1 MPRTTQ
7 VTDGHPDTPRSRKG
21 AATRAR
27 LLEAAKEEFEETGFL
42 ETRISDISQ
51 RAGMSHGTFYHYFD
65 SKEQI
70 FREVAEAQE
79 ALLTALDDDDKPP
92 PDTTEFE
99 RILRA
104 NRRYLDRY
112 RTNGKIMGVI
122 EEVSRYDR
130 LVNEA
135 RTQRQKHFAER
146 AEASVRRLQSKGIAD
161 RDIDPEIAAVALGSM
176 IARFAELWLVE
187 GWGDYE
193 FDHAARQVTKL
204 WANAI
209 GVPTDSAPTKQR
221 ASAPKKRT
229 SKPA

>member
-1 MPRTTQ
+1 
-7 VTDGHPDTPRSRKG
+7 
-21 AATRAR
+21 
-27 LLEAAKEEFEETGFL
+27 
-42 ETRISDISQ
+42 
-51 RAGMSHGTFYHYFD
+51 MSHGTFYHYFD

-79 ALLTALDDDDKPP
+79 ACSPPLDDDDEAANRS
-92 PDTTEFE
+92 DAEFE

-146 AEASVRRLQSKGIAD
+146 RRGVGATSPEQGD
-161 RDIDPEIAAVALGSM
+161 RRS
-176 IARFAELWLVE
+176 
-187 GWGDYE
+187 
-193 FDHAARQVTKL
+193 
-204 WANAI
+204 
-209 GVPTDSAPTKQR
+209 
-221 ASAPKKRT
+221 RT
-229 SKPA
+229 SIRR